1 MSMIVSF
8 DVGIN
13 NISFCE
19 GYEIDNTI
27 DNINNSNKIHITRW
41 IRASISP
48 NTIADTTQAEAV
60 AGLSEFLKKHFD
72 FHDKDYQIIIERQ
85 VPLNLK
91 AFVLSYV
98 IMGHFIAMGINR
110 DQIRMWDPRA
120 KPLPLDAQGKKRK
133 KIALVQP
140 VVDALITKRCENAEE
155 CIGMYMGEK
164 KKDDM
169 FDAFLQLMAVV
180 GEKGDKGNKKNENK
194 NKNKKVKIKVEKV
207 EKDVNLKIDVNDDVN
222 EVNNVNQDVNKLND
236 DVNKRQKTQHSPIT
250 PRPIEYITID

>member
-19 GYEIDNTI
+19 GYEIDDTV
-27 DNINNSNKIHITRW
+27 DNLTSKKIRITRW

-91 AFVLSYV
+91 AYVLSYV

-120 KPLPLDAQGKKRK
+120 KPLPVDAQGKKRK

-140 VVDALITKRCENAEE
+140 VVDALIMKRCENAEE
-155 CIGMYMGEK
+155 CIGMYIGEK

-169 FDAFLQLMAVV
+169 FDAFLQLMSVV
-180 GEKGDKGNKKNENK
+180 GEKGDRGNK
-194 NKNKKVKIKVEKV
+194 NKNKNMKIKVEKI
-207 EKDVNLKIDVNDDVN
+207 EKYDVKLKIDVNP
-222 EVNNVNQDVNKLND
+222 DVNKLND

-250 PRPIEYITID
+250 PRPTLIEYITID